1 MRYETAAAFRRAL
14 EDRLKERSHHAGAGL
29 ARLRKQVAFDR
40 LLARLVRIA
49 PGEWA
54 LKGGFALQLR
64 MSDRARTTRDVDLA
78 WRVHENELLDRLIEA
93 TIEDLGDFFSFRV
106 ERTTADPDRMGGAH
120 RFRVE
125 ASLAGRFFET
135 FLLDVGEWDGPT
147 AAQPEALTTPD
158 LLGFAG
164 IEPVTVPAIP
174 LTRQVAEKLHAYTR
188 RYEGGRVSSR
198 PKDLVDL
205 ALIAQLFS
213 LDAAALLQDLQ
224 YVFVSRGTHDLPP
237 NLPTPPADWRLPYRQ
252 LAIEVGL
259 DADLNAGHMAVAVM
273 LDPVL
278 QGRLHSG
285 AWNPQARQWDG

>member
-1 MRYETAAAFRRAL
+1 VRYETAAAFRRAL
-14 EDRLKERSHHAGAGL
+14 EDRLKERSHHDGARL

-49 PGEWA
+49 PDEWA

-64 MSDRARTTRDVDLA
+64 MSDRARTTRDIDLA
-78 WRVHENELLDRLIEA
+78 WQAHENELLDRLIEA

-120 RFRVE
+120 RFRVG
-125 ASLAGRFFET
+125 ASLAGRLFET

-147 AAQPEALTTPD
+147 TGQPEALTTPD

-164 IEPVTVPAIP
+164 IEPVRVPAIP

-205 ALIAQLFS
+205 ALIAQLFA
-213 LDAAALLQDLQ
+213 LDAARLLLDLQ
-224 YVFVSRGTHDLPP
+224 EVFASRGTHDLPWGVP
-237 NLPTPPADWRLPYRQ
+237 RPPGEWRVPYLQ
-252 LAIEVGL
+252 LAVEVGL
-259 DADLNAGHMAVAVM
+259 AGC
-273 LDPVL
+273 
-278 QGRLHSG
+278 
-285 AWNPQARQWDG
+285 